1 MIERHHYFKLKD
13 AYSND
18 KGRAALAA
26 AMRET
31 LPGLPGVL
39 AVTVGLPADEA
50 AEVWD
55 IALCVRFDSIED
67 LQVYRADPA
76 HRKFA
81 DEVVAHQ
88 VEIKKIWNFRVDC
101 ASR

>member
-1 MIERHHYFKLKD
+1 MIERHHYFKLKEEYATD
-13 AYSND
+13 A
-18 KGRAALAA
+18 GRSKLAE
-26 AMRET
+26 AMRTT

-39 AVTVGLPADEA
+39 AVTVGLPADED

-55 IALCVRFDSIED
+55 VALCVRFGSMED
-67 LQVYRADPA
+67 LQVYRADPG

-88 VEIKKIWNFRVDC
+88 VEFRKIWNFRV
-101 ASR
+101 S